1 MAADK
6 IIAQPGT
13 ITGSI
18 GVAYASLKKIGQE
31 LKDRGVDVDT
41 VSVGK
46 NAAAADD
53 YTDLTPEQR
62 CNIDHHVDQ

>member
-13 ITGSI
+13 STGSI
-18 GVAYASLKKIGQE
+18 GVVCARLNIGQD
-31 LKDRGVDVDT
+31 LKERGIDVDS

-46 NAAAADD
+46 NAAVADE

-62 CNIDHHVDQ
+62 RNTDHHIDQ